1 MFISENILLNTT
13 ISVLQKVDN
22 KKDSQWEVRDVIF
35 TDRALYIFGNS
46 QNTRE
51 QILNYLTASSERLE
65 MDFFKA
71 KNPMDGGDD

>member
-46 QNTRE
+46 
-51 QILNYLTASSERLE
+51 
-65 MDFFKA
+65 
-71 KNPMDGGDD
+71 